1 MQTAGTGQTVSAG
14 GKLNDPLGLALTLN
28 GDIVTVNGNDGFL
41 VETTPRGAQI
51 AAVELDDTPVPGSLP
66 GAGTLFGLTDVPGF
80 GVVFVDDGFNEL
92 NLFR

>member
-1 MQTAGTGQTVSAG
+1 V
-14 GKLNDPLGLALTLN
+14 N
-28 GDIVTVNGNDGFL
+28 GDILTANGDDGFL
-41 VETTPRGAQI
+41 IKTTPGGAQI
-51 AAVELDDTPVPGSLP
+51 AAVELDDTPVAGSLP